1 MSYAISQF
9 MCFTSLP
16 TSNNL
21 NHRARSSGDA
31 KRVVANA
38 EPITRVGQADV
49 LRICWTLFLFCFR
62 PALIVGI
69 NRLPEMI
76 ERGRADM
83 PIAWS
88 RRKCL
93 APRTAPP
100 SVLVKTGAK
109 NTLP

>member
-1 MSYAISQF
+1 MLERLFSFA
-9 MCFTSLP
+9 
-16 TSNNL
+16 
-21 NHRARSSGDA
+21 SG
-31 KRVVANA
+31 
-38 EPITRVGQADV
+38 
-49 LRICWTLFLFCFR
+49 

-69 NRLPEMI
+69 NQLPEMI
-76 ERGRADM
+76 ERGGADT

-88 RRKCL
+88 RRKRI